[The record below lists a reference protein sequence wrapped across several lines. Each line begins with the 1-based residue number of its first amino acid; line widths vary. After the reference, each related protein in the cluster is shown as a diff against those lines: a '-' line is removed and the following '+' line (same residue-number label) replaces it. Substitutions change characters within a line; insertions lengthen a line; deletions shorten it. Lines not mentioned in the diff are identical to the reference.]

1 MMNLETNGETAYDE
15 EKSNPERGNEQELGA
30 MSTGN
35 EVETPKVGMSFQSE
49 AEIRKY
55 YNSFAILRG
64 FGIAKTSTKKGD
76 DGKQKYFSF
85 ACAQNGK
92 TVSVTKESFHPRP
105 STKTNCKAKINV
117 AIRDDGRFIITRV
130 YLDHNHKLLSPEKA
144 RRLRCNK
151 VLESHGKKKLKP
163 NDLTSMPLNKI
174 SHSPVVE
181 TSGYENLPF
190 GEDCS
195 ISNARELRLGD
206 GDAEAL
212 CIYFH
217 RMQSRNSNFFYMIDV
232 DDECRIRNVFW
243 ADARCRSA
251 YESFGD
257 VVLFDTTYLT
267 KSYDM
272 PLVPLVGVNH
282 HGHYIL
288 FGCGLLSSK
297 NTNTF
302 VWLFKA
308 LSTCML
314 GRSPKAVI
322 TNQCKDMQAA
332 ILEVFPDSRYGLCL
346 WQIMKKVPVKL
357 GGLAQY
363 KTIKKILKNLV
374 YNSVKADEFEK
385 SWMDMI
391 GEYNLEDNE
400 WLQSLYE
407 DRQWW
412 GPVYVNNSFWAGMST
427 IQRSESM
434 NSFFDNYVH
443 SKTTLKQFVEQYDN
457 ALKSKVQGEK
467 NADSASCYSV
477 IPTITSLCIE
487 RQFQNAYTNDIFKQ
501 FQEELR
507 GLTYCNASFITIV
520 GSVSTYEVTESLL
533 GKDGVFLKEVAYQV
547 FYNNITFEVQCLC
560 HLFEFKGILC
570 RHAISVLIKEKVN
583 EVPSHYV
590 LERWQKDVKRGY
602 ISVENVYDDFG
613 DSEQTRRRIKLSSLV
628 LEVLLLGQ
636 KSDDKCN
643 LLTKLLEQAREKL
656 LAVDS
661 NSVSQPK

>member
-1 MMNLETNGETAYDE
+1 
-15 EKSNPERGNEQELGA
+15 
-30 MSTGN
+30 
-35 EVETPKVGMSFQSE
+35 
-49 AEIRKY
+49 
-55 YNSFAILRG
+55 
-64 FGIAKTSTKKGD
+64 
-76 DGKQKYFSF
+76 
-85 ACAQNGK
+85 
-92 TVSVTKESFHPRP
+92 
-105 STKTNCKAKINV
+105 
-117 AIRDDGRFIITRV
+117 
-130 YLDHNHKLLSPEKA
+130 
-144 RRLRCNK
+144 
-151 VLESHGKKKLKP
+151 
-163 NDLTSMPLNKI
+163 
-174 SHSPVVE
+174 
-181 TSGYENLPF
+181 
-190 GEDCS
+190 
-195 ISNARELRLGD
+195 
-206 GDAEAL
+206 
-212 CIYFH
+212 
-217 RMQSRNSNFFYMIDV
+217 
-232 DDECRIRNVFW
+232 
-243 ADARCRSA
+243 
-251 YESFGD
+251 
-257 VVLFDTTYLT
+257 
-267 KSYDM
+267 
-272 PLVPLVGVNH
+272 
-282 HGHYIL
+282 
-288 FGCGLLSSK
+288 
-297 NTNTF
+297 
-302 VWLFKA
+302 
-308 LSTCML
+308 
-314 GRSPKAVI
+314 
-322 TNQCKDMQAA
+322 
-332 ILEVFPDSRYGLCL
+332 
-346 WQIMKKVPVKL
+346 MKKVPVKL